1 VLGANVVAQ
10 SKCQPYI
17 RRILD
22 SNAYAW
28 LGYIVISQSNVN
40 SFQLHPTVQAADI
53 NIVSNV

>member
-1 VLGANVVAQ
+1 MVLGANVVAQ
-10 SKCQPYI
+10 SKRQPYKKN
-17 RRILD
+17 LD